1 MLVEDELASARN
13 LKQILAG
20 HGDVEVVD
28 HLDTIEDTVD
38 WFRENDPPDV
48 LFLDIHL
55 ADGSAFEIFKQ
66 TEVSCPIIFTTAYDE
81 YAIRAFRVNSIS
93 YLLKP
98 IKRKDVEEALSKLK
112 KLRGSAVAEK
122 DNMHE
127 LLRMLRP
134 EKNYKSHFLVSVRG
148 DKLMPLET
156 REIGCIHISD
166 GLVRAFTYDGQKF
179 FLDQTMDEV
188 EASLDPARF
197 YRANRQTIIAR
208 QAIKDLDSWLNHRLK
223 VNLKMPFDEDILIS
237 KAKVKEFKEWIA

>member
-1 MLVEDELASARN
+1 MLVEDERASARN
-13 LKQILAG
+13 LKQILEDLG
-20 HGDVEVVD
+20 NVEVID

-66 TEVSCPIIFTTAYDE
+66 IEVSCPIIFTTAYDE
-81 YAIRAFRVNSIS
+81 YAIKAFRVNSIS

-98 IKRKDVEEALSKLK
+98 IKRKDVEEALNKLER
-112 KLRGSAVAEK
+112 LWGSSQGDEANVR
-122 DNMHE
+122 E
-127 LLRMLRP
+127 LLKMLRP
-134 EKNYKSHFLVSVRG
+134 ERNYKSHFLVSVRG

-156 REIGCIHISD
+156 REIGCIHIAD
-166 GLVRAFTYDGQKF
+166 GLVRAFTYDGQKY

-188 EASLDPARF
+188 EASLDPQHF

-208 QAIKDLDSWLNHRLK
+208 QAIRDLDSWLNHRLK